1 MGSSHFQPFYRQK
14 MLFLGKKTNT
24 IPITLLVN
32 RPRIGTIGNHQIQSS
47 SFGCSFLWT
56 GSDAFLK
63 NYNILLSVYKDLSY
77 GIWAITSLFQKSK
90 PLLSDIHGS
99 SDAAGSSF
107 HICRIQY
114 NPKLFRFS
122 LYRYDN
128 YDHYSSF
135 YTVF

>member
-63 NYNILLSVYKDLSY
+63 NYIMVYEQEY
-77 GIWAITSLFQKSK
+77 
-90 PLLSDIHGS
+90 
-99 SDAAGSSF
+99 AGK
-107 HICRIQY
+107 IE
-114 NPKLFRFS
+114 
-122 LYRYDN
+122 
-128 YDHYSSF
+128 
-135 YTVF
+135 